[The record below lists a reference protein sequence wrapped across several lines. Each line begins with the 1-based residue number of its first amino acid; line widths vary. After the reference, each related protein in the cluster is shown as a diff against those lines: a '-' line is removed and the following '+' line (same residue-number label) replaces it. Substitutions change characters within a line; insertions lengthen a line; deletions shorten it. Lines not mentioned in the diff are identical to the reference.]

1 MKVLPVTSG
10 PFSRLFKTET
20 LVQSE
25 GSNYL
30 DFSLGGYKYNYIRPY
45 SDFVIRDKKLIEG
58 RELLLMSEG
67 GCDDK
72 NFFVDLE
79 FNKIDVHGLKYS
91 NLFSSDAVGD
101 YFIFHNYDPEFI
113 EPTTLKVFERFDR
126 ESIKEV
132 CFSYRKFIPYGS
144 SIIAILDY
152 PTRVY
157 KLDRKLNIK
166 WQREFS
172 HDHIQGRIE
181 SELLEYKD
189 SVIINLGITDRDK
202 KLDGEIFALLKETG
216 ETKWSFKYD
225 APIHSCQLIQ
235 GRIYLTS
242 FNQWIILD
250 ANSGEVIL
258 EGESGF
264 ELENDEAVGANL
276 WSDGEFLFFSSV
288 WGSKIRIYHEST
300 GKFHGDIN
308 CPEGFSI
315 SARPPVSLNG
325 YHYFDLS
332 SDPDLIACYH
342 GVLITSTEEVRKGA
356 PFNIKIEKNENF
368 TIEAVDQGNG
378 QAYDIHF
385 NESVLGHILRFGRIE
400 AQKIAFSNTYN
411 MLASLSDDYGK
422 HINKLFNGQII
433 FKIKQSVLEQPL
445 EEKLDLMCNLIE
457 THCEKYTAPHAK
469 EKVKVSWQ
477 WS

>member
-1 MKVLPVTSG
+1 VIAVQLSNSFYNSEILSQVIHADSCSYLCFDEYEFSYSYIL
-10 PFSRLFKTET
+10 PFSEYVCRK
-20 LVQSE
+20 V
-25 GSNYL
+25 NYL
-30 DFSLGGYKYNYIRPY
+30 NDGFFKFSNFKKDKYIVTNADYQIIDELSFY
-45 SDFVIRDKKLIEG
+45 G
-58 RELLLMSEG
+58 RLTNADIISG
-67 GCDDK
+67 K
-72 NFFVDLE
+72 
-79 FNKIDVHGLKYS
+79 
-91 NLFSSDAVGD
+91 
-101 YFIFHNYDPEFI
+101 YFIESERNGRRKPSYIKTYIDENKDPVAIKEF
-113 EPTTLKVFERFDR
+113 KFERAMNDSKDIIFLSMFDLK
-126 ESIKEV
+126 ITKMDV
-132 CFSYRKFIPYGS
+132 F
-144 SIIAILDY
+144 
-152 PTRVY
+152 
-157 KLDRKLNIK
+157 LNIK
-166 WQREFS
+166 WQREFT
-172 HDHIQGRIE
+172 HDHIQGSVKR
-181 SELLEYKD
+181 ELLDYKET
-189 SVIINLGITDRDK
+189 VITNLGIADRDK
-202 KLDGEIFALLKETG
+202 KEDGEVVALLKETG
-216 ETKWSFKYD
+216 ETKWSFKYN
-225 APIHSCQLIQ
+225 APIHSCQLIKD
-235 GRIYLTS
+235 RIYLTS

-356 PFNIKIEKNENF
+356 PFNIEIEKNENF